1 MGGLKDA
8 SVCELAR
15 GPEVSAG
22 VTLTVCRKRLITE
35 EKERRMRLYTEM
47 TMVKTVSSTPAL
59 LTQPLPVNFFP
70 QHPSLPYKA
79 SESSK
84 SWTHHFTAKD
94 DMKKHTLG
102 LNSLGM

>member
-47 TMVKTVSSTPAL
+47 TL
-59 LTQPLPVNFFP
+59 
-70 QHPSLPYKA
+70 SLI
-79 SESSK
+79 
-84 SWTHHFTAKD
+84 HI
-94 DMKKHTLG
+94 
-102 LNSLGM
+102 